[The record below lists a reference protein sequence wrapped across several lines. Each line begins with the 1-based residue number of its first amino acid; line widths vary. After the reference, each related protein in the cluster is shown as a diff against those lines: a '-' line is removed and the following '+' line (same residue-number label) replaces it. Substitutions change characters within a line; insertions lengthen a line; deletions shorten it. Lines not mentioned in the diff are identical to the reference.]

1 MPNLTK
7 KVLIF
12 NKISLILLVTM
23 NNIIL
28 KLLAA
33 SLTFGI
39 GLVSASAWMN
49 FNSVDKK
56 LMAAISRVQLKNIER
71 VCQRKSLSPEE
82 CGRMKESV
90 NSETFAAQLAQ
101 DIANANA
108 GCKQNYLSAA
118 GCIARK
124 ESAIRSIE
132 ETLLADNL
140 PEPVITKPSVKV
152 VFTDY
157 GTPRQKMVLIEKMP

>member
-1 MPNLTK
+1 
-7 KVLIF
+7 
-12 NKISLILLVTM
+12 M

-39 GLVSASAWMN
+39 GLVSASAWMD

-56 LMAAISRVQLKNIER
+56 LMAAISRVQLKNIEN
-71 VCQRKSLSPEE
+71 VCKRKSLSTEE
-82 CGRMKESV
+82 CGQLKEYV
-90 NSETFAAQLAQ
+90 NSESFAALLAQ

-108 GCKQNYLSAA
+108 GCKKDKLSAA

-124 ESAIRSIE
+124 EAAVRSIE
-132 ETLLADNL
+132 ETLLVDNA
-140 PEPVITKPSVKV
+140 PEPPMKAPSVRA

-157 GTPRQKMVLIEKMP
+157 GTPQQKMVLIEKMP